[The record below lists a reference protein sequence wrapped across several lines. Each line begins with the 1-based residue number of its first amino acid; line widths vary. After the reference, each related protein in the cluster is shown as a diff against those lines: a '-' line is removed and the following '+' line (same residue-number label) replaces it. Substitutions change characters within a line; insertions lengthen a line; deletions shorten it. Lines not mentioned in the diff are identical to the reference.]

1 MKPSRDEH
9 AIVDLVDV
17 LLPEGAILQADVVVP
32 VGDIPLIRL
41 NLQAA
46 LAGMATMTDYGILTD
61 WDREIRQRDPV
72 EFAEQGVGCITL
84 VAPIDLYFTTSTAR
98 VIESQSV

>member
-17 LLPEGAILQADVVVP
+17 LLREGALLQADVVVT
-32 VGDIPLIRL
+32 VADIPLIGL
-41 NLQAA
+41 NLRAA

-61 WDREIRQRDPV
+61 WDREIRQR
-72 EFAEQGVGCITL
+72 EREN
-84 VAPIDLYFTTSTAR
+84 TTHPKLR
-98 VIESQSV
+98 